1 MADALPYTDADPT
14 VTELLATHP
23 NLKMDGVCG
32 LLMDGVSLTA
42 IANAVG
48 TPTWVISADTLRT
61 RMARLKNAM
70 QAAGLDVSLHYAVK
84 ANDHLAIL
92 SLLGK
97 EGFGADIVS
106 GGELAR
112 ALKAGIAANKIVF
125 SGVGK
130 SDAELQEA
138 IAHGVGQINVESA
151 EELDIIAAIAQKL
164 GRTATITLRINPD
177 VDAKTHAKITT
188 GLAANKFGIP
198 YEEAASLYARAST
211 LPGINAVGFAT
222 HIGSQILSVA
232 PYRAAYARMA
242 ELVQSVRSQG
252 LSVSVMDCGG
262 GLGISYR
269 TEVEGQPEA
278 LAGAM
283 KAELGHLG
291 LKLAIEPGRWPIG
304 PAGVLL
310 GQVIL
315 NKARGAEAPF
325 YVLDTAMND
334 LLRPSMYDAWHGI
347 VPLSA
352 QDAATPAIP
361 AHVVGPVCESGDTFA
376 RDRLLP
382 PLQRGARVAILDT
395 GAYGAVMSSTY
406 NSRPMAAEVLID
418 NGTWH
423 SIRPRQER
431 DALWHTE
438 TVPAHLTAGNT

>member
-1 MADALPYTDADPT
+1 MADALPYTDADPS
-14 VTELLATHP
+14 VAELLATHP
-23 NLKMDGVCG
+23 HLKMDGISG
-32 LLMDGVSLTA
+32 LLMDGVPLNA

-48 TPTWVISADTLRT
+48 TPCWVISADTIRARMGRLR
-61 RMARLKNAM
+61 AAM
-70 QAAGLDVSLHYAVK
+70 QQAELDVSIHFAVK
-84 ANDHLAIL
+84 ANDHLAVL
-92 SLLGK
+92 SLLRA
-97 EGFGADIVS
+97 EGYGADIVS

-112 ALKAGIAANKIVF
+112 ALTAGIPAHDIVF

-130 SDAELQEA
+130 TDAELEEA
-138 IAHGVGQINVESA
+138 LRVGVGQINVESA
-151 EELDIIAAIAQKL
+151 EELEILSALAQKH

-198 YEEAASLYARAST
+198 FEDAAALYAHAAQ
-211 LPGINAVGFAT
+211 LPGIKPVGFAT

-242 ELVQSVRSQG
+242 TLIESVRAQG
-252 LSVSVMDCGG
+252 LPVTIMDCGG

-269 TEVEGQPEA
+269 TEPEGQPEA
-278 LAGAM
+278 LAGAI

-291 LKLAIEPGRWPIG
+291 LKLAIEPGRWPVG

-310 GQVIL
+310 GEVIL
-315 NKARGAEAPF
+315 HKARGEDAPF
-325 YVLDTAMND
+325 VVLDTAMND

-352 QDAATPAIP
+352 HDAASPTAL
-361 AHVVGPVCESGDTFA
+361 AHVVGPVCETGDTFA

-382 PLQRGARVAILDT
+382 PLHRGSRVAILDT

-406 NSRPMAAEVLID
+406 NSRPLAAEVLID

-423 SIRPRQER
+423 VIRDRQPL
-431 DALWHTE
+431 ASLWQTE
-438 TVPAHLTAGNT
+438 TVPSHLAGKR

>member
-1 MADALPYTDADPT
+1 MADALPYTDADPS

-23 NLKMDGVCG
+23 HLKMDGVSG
-32 LLMDGVSLTA
+32 LLMDGVPLTA

-48 TPTWVISADTLRT
+48 TPCWVLSADTLRT
-61 RMARLKNAM
+61 RMARLRQAM
-70 QAAGLDVSLHYAVK
+70 QATGLDVSIHYAVK
-84 ANDHLAIL
+84 ANDHLAVL
-92 SLLGK
+92 ALLGK
-97 EGFGADIVS
+97 EGYGADIVS

-112 ALKAGIAANKIVF
+112 ALKAGIPAQKIVF

-130 SDAELQEA
+130 SDTELQEA
-138 IAHGVGQINVESA
+138 ISHGIGQINVESA
-151 EELDIIAAIAQKL
+151 EELDMIAAIAQKL

-198 YEEAASLYARAST
+198 YEAAATLYAYANT

-232 PYRAAYARMA
+232 PFRAAYARMA
-242 ELVQSVRSQG
+242 ELIEHVRSKG
-252 LSVSVMDCGG
+252 LPVSVLDCGG

-283 KAELGHLG
+283 LAELGHLG
-291 LKLAIEPGRWPIG
+291 LKLAIEPGRWPVG

-315 NKARGAEAPF
+315 HKSRAPEAPF
-325 YVLDTAMND
+325 VVLDTAMND
-334 LLRPSMYDAWHGI
+334 LLRPSMYEAWHGI

-352 QDAATPAIP
+352 QDAAHPATPT
-361 AHVVGPVCESGDTFA
+361 HVVGPVCESGDTFA
-376 RDRLLP
+376 RNRPLP
-382 PLQRGARVAILDT
+382 PLARGARVAILDA

-406 NSRPMAAEVLID
+406 NSRPLAAEVLID
-418 NGTWH
+418 NGTWYL
-423 SIRPRQER
+423 IRPRQER
-431 DALWHTE
+431 EALWLTE